1 MGSAEVTPQP
11 RSMNAVVGAA
21 TVVWASFVVLVG
33 EILATRMIAPYVGV
47 TLETLSAVIGVALA
61 GISIGS
67 WLGGRLADRIRPAH
81 CLGPA
86 LFTGGLLL
94 ACAPLIIRA
103 LGDQSASSNP
113 WTAVQLSLA
122 AFFLPS
128 LILSTVS
135 PMVVK
140 ELGERSGRLGA
151 VAGGISALGTAGA
164 LAGNFSAGFLLVG
177 SFRTSQILVLA
188 GAASMVLGGALV
200 ALFGWSG
207 KVRLT
212 GAAMALVAFGAPS
225 LDAALP
231 CRVETEYACLNIDS
245 PGPSAFLIRNNIYS
259 QSYTDVA
266 DPRQLRFAYPKDI
279 AAAVRSGF
287 SEGPPS
293 AFLYVGGGGYTLP
306 LYFRSV
312 YPASRH
318 LVVEIDRA
326 QAREVTEVLGADL
339 PGKEI
344 TTDIGDARVRVR
356 SVAPGTYDVVVGDAF
371 AGISVPWHLTTREFL
386 ESVRQS
392 LSPDGIYVMNLI
404 DYGSYDLARAEVQT
418 FLEVFADVAV
428 IAAPAVFSGAPGPGH
443 NIVLVGGSRL
453 PELGNLSAAVAGS
466 GSGSSVIG
474 RDGARSFA
482 GRSEALTDAF
492 APVDQLLGRP

>member
-1 MGSAEVTPQP
+1 
-11 RSMNAVVGAA
+11 MNAVVGSA
-21 TVVWASFVVLVG
+21 TVVWASFVVLVS
-33 EILATRMIAPYVGV
+33 EIVATRMIAPYVGV

-61 GISIGS
+61 GISVGS
-67 WLGGRLADRIRPAH
+67 WLGGRLADRIRPVH

-94 ACAPLIIRA
+94 ALSPLIIRA
-103 LGDQSASSNP
+103 LGDQASSSNP
-113 WTAVQLSLA
+113 WSAVRLSLA

-128 LILSTVS
+128 LILSMVS

-164 LAGNFSAGFLLVG
+164 LAGNFSAGFFLVG

-188 GAASMVLGGALV
+188 GAASMLIGGALV
-200 ALFGWSG
+200 ALFGWSRQ
-207 KVRLT
+207 VRAS
-212 GAAMALVAFGAPS
+212 GVAIALVAFAAPS

-231 CRVETEYACLNIDS
+231 CRVETEYACLNIDAIS
-245 PGPSAFLIRNNIYS
+245 PSRFLIRNNIYS
-259 QSYTDVA
+259 QSSTDVA
-266 DPRQLRFAYPKDI
+266 NPRQLVFSYPKDI
-279 AAAVRSGF
+279 AAAVQSSFSGEPPRS
-287 SEGPPS
+287 
-293 AFLYVGGGGYTLP
+293 FLYVGGGGYTLP

-312 YPASRH
+312 YPPSRH
-318 LVVEIDRA
+318 LVLEIDRA
-326 QAREVTEVLGADL
+326 QVREVTAALGADL

-356 SVAPGTYDVVVGDAF
+356 TVEPGSYDVVVGDAF

-392 LSPDGIYVMNLI
+392 LSPKGIYVMNLI
-404 DYGSYDLARAEVQT
+404 DYGSYNLARAEVQT
-418 FLEVFADVAV
+418 FLKVFADVAV
-428 IAAPAVFSGAPGPGH
+428 IASPAVFSETPGAGY

-453 PELGNLSAAVAGS
+453 PEPSNLSAAVMESS
-466 GSGSSVIG
+466 GSAVLS
-474 RDGARSFA
+474 RDAARTFA
-482 GRSEALTDAF
+482 GRYDALTDAL

>member
-1 MGSAEVTPQP
+1 
-11 RSMNAVVGAA
+11 MNVVVGGA
-21 TVVWASFVVLVG
+21 TVVWASFVVLVA
-33 EILATRMIAPYVGV
+33 EIVATRMIAPYVGV

-61 GISIGS
+61 GISLGS
-67 WLGGRLADRIRPAH
+67 WLGGRLADKVRPIH

-86 LFTGGLLL
+86 LFAGGLLF
-94 ACAPLIIRA
+94 AASPLIIRA
-103 LGDQSASSNP
+103 LGDQADSSNP
-113 WTAVQLSLA
+113 WAAVRLSLA

-128 LILSTVS
+128 LILSMVS

-164 LAGNFSAGFLLVG
+164 LAGNFSAGFFLVG

-188 GAASMVLGGALV
+188 GASSMLLGGALV
-200 ALFGWSG
+200 ALLGWSG
-207 KVRLT
+207 KVRASGVAL
-212 GAAMALVAFGAPS
+212 ALVAFAAPS

-231 CRVETEYACLNIDS
+231 CRVETEYSCLNIDPS
-245 PGPSAFLIRNNIYS
+245 GPTGFLIRNNLYS

-266 DPRQLRFAYPKDI
+266 DPRQLRFSYTKDI
-279 AAAVRSGF
+279 AAVVRASFPG
-287 SEGPPS
+287 EPPAS
-293 AFLYVGGGGYTLP
+293 FLYVGGGGYTLP

-312 YPASRH
+312 YPPSRH
-318 LVVEIDRA
+318 LVLEIDRA
-326 QAREVTEVLGADL
+326 QVREVTATLNADL

-344 TTDIGDARVRVR
+344 TTDIGDARVGVR
-356 SVAPGTYDVVVGDAF
+356 TVEPASYDVVVGDAF

-386 ESVRQS
+386 ENVRRS
-392 LSPDGIYVMNLI
+392 LSPEGIYVMNLI

-428 IAAPAVFSGAPGPGH
+428 IAAPAVFSETPGVAR
-443 NIVLVGGSRL
+443 NIVLVGGARL
-453 PELGNLSAAVAGS
+453 PELSSLSANVAESAS
-466 GSGSSVIG
+466 GSAVVG
-474 RDGARSFA
+474 RDAARSFA
-482 GRSEALTDAF
+482 GGRDALTDAF

>member
-1 MGSAEVTPQP
+1 MPPRP
-11 RSMNAVVGAA
+11 RSMHAVAGAA
-21 TVVWASFVVLVG
+21 TVVWASFVVLVS
-33 EILATRMIAPYVGV
+33 EIVATRMIAPYVGV
-47 TLETLSAVIGVALA
+47 TLETLSAVIGVVLA

-67 WLGGRLADRIRPAH
+67 WLGGRLADRIRPVH
-81 CLGPA
+81 GLGPA

-94 ACAPLIIRA
+94 AFSPLIIRA
-103 LGDQSASSNP
+103 LGDQADSSNP
-113 WTAVQLSLA
+113 WSAVRLSLA

-164 LAGNFSAGFLLVG
+164 LAGNFSAGFFLVG

-188 GAASMVLGGALV
+188 GAASMLMGGGLV

-207 KVRLT
+207 KVRACGVAL
-212 GAAMALVAFGAPS
+212 ALVAFAAPS

-231 CRVETEYACLNIDS
+231 CRVETEYACLNTDAT
-245 PGPSAFLIRNNIYS
+245 GPSAFLIRNNIYS
-259 QSYTDVA
+259 QSHTDVA
-266 DPRQLRFAYPKDI
+266 NPRQLRFAYPKDI
-279 AAAVRSGF
+279 AAAVESSFPG
-287 SEGPPS
+287 EPPES
-293 AFLYVGGGGYTLP
+293 FLYIGGGGYTLP

-312 YPASRH
+312 YPSSGH
-318 LVVEIDRA
+318 LVLEIDRA
-326 QAREVTEVLGADL
+326 LVREVTEVLDADL

-356 SVAPGTYDVVVGDAF
+356 TVEPGTYDVVVGDAF

-392 LSPDGIYVMNLI
+392 LSPAGIYVMNLI
-404 DYGSYDLARAEVQT
+404 DYGTYDLARAEVQT
-418 FLEVFADVAV
+418 FLDVFADVAV
-428 IAAPAVFSGAPGPGH
+428 IAVPAVFSGTPGPGR
-443 NIVLVGGSRL
+443 NIVLVGGARL
-453 PELGNLSAAVAGS
+453 PELSNLSDAVTGWASGSAAV
-466 GSGSSVIG
+466 G
-474 RDGARSFA
+474 REGARSFA
-482 GRSEALTDAF
+482 GRFTALTDAF

>member
-1 MGSAEVTPQP
+1 MTPQP
-11 RSMNAVVGAA
+11 RTMNAVVGCA
-21 TVVWASFVVLVG
+21 TVFWASFVVLVT
-33 EILATRMIAPYVGV
+33 EIVATRMIAPYVGV
-47 TLETLSAVIGVALA
+47 TLETLSAVIGCVLA

-67 WLGGRLADRIRPAH
+67 WLGGRLADKIRPVR

-94 ACAPLIIRA
+94 ALSPLIIRA
-103 LGDQSASSNP
+103 LGDQSSSSNP
-113 WTAVQLSLA
+113 WSAVRLSLA

-164 LAGNFSAGFLLVG
+164 LAGNFSAGFFLVG

-188 GAASMVLGGALV
+188 GAASMLIGGALV

-207 KVRLT
+207 QVRSS
-212 GAAMALVAFGAPS
+212 GVAMALVAFAAPT

-231 CRVETEYACLNIDS
+231 CRVETEYSCLNIDAT
-245 PGPSAFLIRNNIYS
+245 GPTRFLIRNNIYS
-259 QSYTDVA
+259 QSSTDVA
-266 DPRQLRFAYPKDI
+266 NPRQLVFSYPKDV
-279 AAAVRSGF
+279 AAAVQASF
-287 SEGPPS
+287 SEEPPRS
-293 AFLYVGGGGYTLP
+293 FLYIGGGGYTLP

-312 YPASRH
+312 YPPSRH
-318 LVVEIDRA
+318 LVLEIDRA
-326 QAREVTEVLGADL
+326 QVREVTAALDADL

-344 TTDIGDARVRVR
+344 TTDVGDARVRVR
-356 SVAPGTYDVVVGDAF
+356 TVEPGSYDVVVGDAF

-392 LSPDGIYVMNLI
+392 LSPEGIYVMNLI
-404 DYGSYDLARAEVQT
+404 DYGSYNLARAEVQT
-418 FLEVFADVAV
+418 FLDVFADVAV
-428 IAAPAVFSGAPGPGH
+428 IASPAVFSETPGAGR

-453 PELGNLSAAVAGS
+453 PELSNLSASVLES
-466 GSGSSVIG
+466 GSGSAVVG
-474 RDGARSFA
+474 RDAARTFA
-482 GRSEALTDAF
+482 GRHDVLTDAL